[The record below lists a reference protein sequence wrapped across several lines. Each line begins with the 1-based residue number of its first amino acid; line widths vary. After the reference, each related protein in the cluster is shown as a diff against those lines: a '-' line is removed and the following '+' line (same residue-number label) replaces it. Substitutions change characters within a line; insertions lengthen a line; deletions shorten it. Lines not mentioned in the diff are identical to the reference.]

1 MMTASILADTAEDQN
16 FESNG
21 HELNET
27 QTNFVPRKPRLRHSL
42 ETLSPMA
49 TTTTVLDLQNTSQL
63 TFSSIFALIVGG
75 LIGSGIF
82 SSPSQVDQNV
92 PSPGVAILVW
102 IIGGL
107 IAWAG
112 AASFAELGAAIP
124 DNGGMLEY
132 LSYIYGDLLAAIMS
146 WTWIMAVKPSSMAVL
161 STIFAEY
168 WTSII
173 VSAGSEHFWLNKLLA
188 VATLG
193 SMVLVNALGS
203 KHSTRLIDLLLFIK
217 LMTVASVVI
226 IAILVAAFN
235 LTADGEWPSQ
245 DWRTRNWFA
254 RREKDISGSTIDWAT
269 IDSWELLGYY
279 TNALYAGLWSY
290 SGWDS
295 VSSLFRLWVCLD
307 GSKLTRSG

>member
-1 MMTASILADTAEDQN
+1 MQSVRDNLGRDLFPEGA
-16 FESNG
+16 
-21 HELNET
+21 
-27 QTNFVPRKPRLRHSL
+27 
-42 ETLSPMA
+42 TLSFA
-49 TTTTVLDLQNTSQL
+49 SLGCGDLEFNGYHDHCTGSPEHYPAYILQHFRPYCWRSYWFR
-63 TFSSIFALIVGG
+63 TFLIAFAGRPKRSIT
-75 LIGSGIF
+75 
-82 SSPSQVDQNV
+82 
-92 PSPGVAILVW
+92 GVAILVW

-124 DNGGMLEY
+124 NNGGMLEY

-146 WTWIMAVKPSSMAVL
+146 WIWIMAVKPSSMAVL

-168 WTSII
+168 WTSIV
-173 VSAGSEHFWLNKLLA
+173 VSSGSEHFWLNKLLA

-235 LTADGEWPSQ
+235 LTADGEWSSQ

-254 RREKDISGSTIDWAT
+254 RREKDISESTIDWAT

>member
-21 HELNET
+21 LELNDT

-49 TTTTVLDLQNTSQL
+49 TTTTVLDLQNTTQL

-75 LIGSGIF
+75 VIGSGIF

-173 VSAGSEHFWLNKLLA
+173 VSSGSEHFWLNKLLA

-217 LMTVASVVI
+217 LMTVASVVT

-235 LTADGEWPSQ
+235 LTADGKWPSQ

-307 GSKLTRSG
+307 GSKLTWSG